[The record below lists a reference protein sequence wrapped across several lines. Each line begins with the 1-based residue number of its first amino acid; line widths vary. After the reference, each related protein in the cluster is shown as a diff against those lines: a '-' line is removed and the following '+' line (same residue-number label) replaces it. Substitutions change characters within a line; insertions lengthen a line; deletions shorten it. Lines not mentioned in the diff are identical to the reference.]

1 MKIENR
7 LRKEI
12 QKISGIDPFEKT
24 KKRDVV
30 EARALYIHLL
40 TKYHKVRPYKV
51 SRMLKLNHATVLH
64 SQKNFDIYLRYNKE
78 LEGWLYEMLLS
89 QKKGIEMKKQYIKLK
104 LDHLRDEDIMEL
116 CNQVRDLYEES
127 IIEKELDEIDTN
139 EG

>member
-24 KKRDVV
+24 RKRDVV
-30 EARALYIHLL
+30 EARSLYIHLL
-40 TKYHKVRPYKV
+40 TKYHKVRPYTV

-64 SQKNFDIYLRYNKE
+64 SQKNFGVYLRYNKE
-78 LEGWLYEMLLS
+78 LEGWLYEMLLN
-89 QKKGIEMKKQYIKLK
+89 QKKGVEIKKQYIKLK

-116 CNQVRDLYEES
+116 CNQVRDMYEEAL
-127 IIEKELDEIDTN
+127 IKEN
-139 EG
+139 EEELENAGN